1 MRFISYLYL
10 NQNKIKMVRKEIVQN
25 DNTDISIEVI
35 KHDSD
40 LVELSISYGNT
51 PFSIMLDRDDVN
63 ALIDELAFTKY
74 KSN

>member
-1 MRFISYLYL
+1 
-10 NQNKIKMVRKEIVQN
+10 MVRKEIVQN

-35 KHDSD
+35 KQDND

-63 ALIDELAFTKY
+63 ALIDELAFANGPIVRKFTSDIEFENYIK
-74 KSN
+74 

>member
-1 MRFISYLYL
+1 
-10 NQNKIKMVRKEIVQN
+10 MVRKEIVQN

-35 KHDSD
+35 KQDND

-51 PFSIMLDRDDVN
+51 PFSIMLDRDDVA

-74 KSN
+74 KTNQYVRS

>member
-1 MRFISYLYL
+1 
-10 NQNKIKMVRKEIVQN
+10 MVRKEIVQN

-35 KHDSD
+35 KHDND